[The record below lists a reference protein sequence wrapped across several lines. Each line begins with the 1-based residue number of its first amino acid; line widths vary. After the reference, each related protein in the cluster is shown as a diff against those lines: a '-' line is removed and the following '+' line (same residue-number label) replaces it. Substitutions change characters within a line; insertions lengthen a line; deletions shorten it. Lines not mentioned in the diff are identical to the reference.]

1 MKLKLI
7 FIFICLCLSEPAY
20 AIQAHGGSEGIIVHQ
35 LGHIFFLL
43 SLCAFVYWLRDKWFL
58 KGKSKRYFQLFGVF
72 LILWNLDVVLMHY
85 LDEQLELVDVSRN
98 GFVYLIQS
106 SNNSGF
112 IEYLYYLGKMDH
124 FLCVPALYFL
134 YSGLKYLD
142 LEKKQ
147 G

>member
-7 FIFICLCLSEPAY
+7 LIFICLCLSEPAY

-58 KGKSKRYFQLFGVF
+58 KGKSKRYFQLFGLF

-85 LDEQLELVDVSRN
+85 LDEQFELVDVSRN
-98 GFVYLIQS
+98 GFVYIIDS
-106 SNNSGF
+106 ANNSGF
-112 IEYLYYLGKMDH
+112 IEYLYYFGKMDH
-124 FLCVPALYFL
+124 LLCVPALYFL
-134 YSGLKYLD
+134 YSGLKNLK
-142 LEKKQ
+142 LEK
-147 G
+147 